1 MNKKL
6 LGGAGIFFAI
16 IFVTTV
22 GGALLLTQ
30 PLVNA
35 TEEYLVLISQG
46 HIDQAFQMTTGKV
59 QAAVNFIEFEE
70 ANSESLL
77 AKYVDV
83 SWNHRSIT
91 GDSGELQ
98 GTLYTSDEVY
108 SEVGISVTL
117 EKENGKWKIF
127 YVELW

>member
-6 LGGAGIFFAI
+6 ITGVGIFFAI
-16 IFVTTV
+16 IFATTV

-46 HIDQAFQMTTGKV
+46 RIDQAFQMTTGKV

-83 SWNHRSIT
+83 SWNHRSIE
-91 GDSGELQ
+91 GASGELQ

>member
-1 MNKKL
+1 
-6 LGGAGIFFAI
+6 
-16 IFVTTV
+16 
-22 GGALLLTQ
+22 
-30 PLVNA
+30 
-35 TEEYLVLISQG
+35 
-46 HIDQAFQMTTGKV
+46 MTTGKV
-59 QAAVNFIEFEE
+59 QAAVNFMEFEE

-83 SWNHRSIT
+83 SWNNRSIE

-117 EKENGKWKIF
+117 EKENGQWKIF